1 MKGRRILVAGAAG
14 LAGSALLDRLYGLGA
29 DVRGTFHERPPALL
43 PERHLRADLTSLD
56 DCLTATARM
65 QDVVVCAAQ
74 TFGAQ
79 IMRDEPTRLVL
90 PNLQIHS
97 NLFEAC
103 RMNGVERVLVISSS
117 TVYQEAFRPLREDE
131 LDLNQQP
138 FQLYQGVGWMKRYV
152 EELARFY
159 HDRYGLGVAIVRP
172 SNIYGPRDKFEDDRS
187 HVLPAL
193 IKRALKHE
201 NPFVVWG
208 TGAAVRDFLF
218 VEDFVDD
225 LLAVLSLERPFRC
238 EPLNLASGSEL
249 TIRDA
254 VATILAVCGH
264 DATPQYDPT
273 KPDAIPYR
281 MLDTTRADAI
291 LGRRPR
297 TSFEAGIGQSVRW
310 YRALT
315 EVDRAA

>member
-1 MKGRRILVAGAAG
+1 MNGRRVLIAGASG
-14 LAGSALLDRLYGLGA
+14 LAGSALLRRLHDLGA
-29 DVRGTFHERPPALL
+29 DVRGTCHERPPALL
-43 PERHLRADLTSLD
+43 PERHRRCDLTRLD
-56 DCLTATARM
+56 DCLAATDGV
-65 QDVVVCAAQ
+65 QDVVICAAQ

-97 NLFEAC
+97 NLFEAS
-103 RMNGVERVLVISSS
+103 RLNGVERVLVISSS
-117 TVYQEAFRPLREDE
+117 TVYQEAFHPIREDE

-138 FQLYQGVGWMKRYV
+138 FVLYQGVGWMKRYV
-152 EELARFY
+152 EQLARFY

-172 SNIYGPRDKFEDDRS
+172 SNLYGPRDKFEDDRS

-193 IKRALKHE
+193 IKRALRRE
-201 NPFVVWG
+201 DPFVVWG
-208 TGAAVRDFLF
+208 TGDAVRDFLF

-225 LLAVLSLERPFRC
+225 LLAVLSLARPFRC
-238 EPLNLASGSEL
+238 EPLNLASGSAL

-254 VATILAVCGH
+254 VRTILDVCEH
-264 DATPQYDPT
+264 DATPVYDPS

-281 MLDTTRADAI
+281 MLDTTKADAI

-297 TSFEAGIGQSVRW
+297 TSFRAGIDATVRW
-310 YRALT
+310 YRTET

>member
-1 MKGRRILVAGAAG
+1 VKGRRVLVAGAAG

-29 DVRGTFHERPPALL
+29 EVRGTFHERAPALL
-43 PERHLRADLTSLD
+43 PEHHLRADLTRLD
-56 DCLTATARM
+56 DCLVATARM
-65 QDVVVCAAQ
+65 QDVVICAAQ

-103 RMNGVERVLVISSS
+103 RINGVERVLVISSS

-131 LDLNQQP
+131 LDLNRQP
-138 FQLYQGVGWMKRYV
+138 FALYQGVGWMKRYV

-159 HDRYGLGVAIVRP
+159 HDRYGVGVAIVRP

-193 IKRALKHE
+193 IKRALARE
-201 NPFVVWG
+201 TPFVVWG
-208 TGAAVRDFLF
+208 NGAAVRDFLF
-218 VEDFVDD
+218 VDDFVDD

-238 EPLNLASGSEL
+238 DPLNLASGSEL
-249 TIRDA
+249 AIREA
-254 VATILAVCGH
+254 VRTILDVCRH

-281 MLDTTRADAI
+281 MLDTTKADAI
-291 LGRRPR
+291 LGRRDR
-297 TSFEAGIGQSVRW
+297 TPFRAGIEQTVRW
-310 YRALT
+310 YRDRT
-315 EVDRAA
+315 EVHRAA

>member
-1 MKGRRILVAGAAG
+1 MKGRRVLVAGASG
-14 LAGSALLDRLYGLGA
+14 LVGSALTQRLHELGA
-29 DVRGTFHERPPALL
+29 EVQATHHQRPPALL
-43 PERHLRADLTSLD
+43 PELHRRCDLTRRV
-56 DCLTATARM
+56 DCAAAIRGV
-65 QDVVVCAAQ
+65 QDVVICAAQ
-74 TFGAQ
+74 TYGAQ

-97 NLFEAC
+97 NLLEAS
-103 RMNGVERVLVISSS
+103 RLAGVERVLLISSS

-131 LDLNQQP
+131 LDLNVQP
-138 FQLYQGVGWMKRYV
+138 FPLYQGVGWMKRYV
-152 EELARFY
+152 EQLARFY
-159 HDRYGLGVAIVRP
+159 FDRYALPVAIVRP
-172 SNIYGPRDKFEDDRS
+172 SNVYGPRDKFEDDRS

-193 IKRALKHE
+193 IKRALKRE

-208 TGAAVRDFLF
+208 TGDAVRDFLF

-225 LLAVLSLERPFRC
+225 LLAVLARPFTC
-238 EPLNLASGSEL
+238 DPLNLASGSAL

-254 VATILAVCGH
+254 VRAILDVCEH
-264 DATPQYDPT
+264 DATPQYDPS

-281 MLDTTRADAI
+281 MLDTTKADAI

-297 TSFEAGIGQSVRW
+297 TPFRDGIAATVAW
-310 YRALT
+310 YRSTL

>member
-1 MKGRRILVAGAAG
+1 MKSRRILVAGAAG

-43 PERHLRADLTSLD
+43 PERHVRADLTSLD
-56 DCLTATARM
+56 DCLAATARM
-65 QDVVVCAAQ
+65 QDVVICAAQ

-97 NLFEAC
+97 NLLEAC

-201 NPFVVWG
+201 TPFVVWG

-225 LLAVLSLERPFRC
+225 LLAVLALERPFHC

-254 VATILAVCGH
+254 VATILEVCRH
-264 DATPQYDPT
+264 DAPPQYDPS

-281 MLDTTRADAI
+281 MLDTTKADAI

-297 TSFEAGIGQSVRW
+297 TSFRDGIEQTVRW
-310 YRALT
+310 YRALV